1 MTAAFEWQLKGEA
14 PALPESLKLYNRL
27 SSIGMKIVFLTGR
40 DEFLTNIAA
49 RNLKNVGDHSCEKL
63 ILR

>member
-14 PALPESLKLYNRL
+14 PALPESLKPYSRL

-49 RNLKNVGDHSCEKL
+49 RNLKNVGDHSWEKL